1 MPLVKI
7 LATQDKTPET
17 PVNYIGGNVD
27 YFALE
32 KLIEANVITLYLITG
47 PWGVT
52 GANLF
57 LSLGSPV
64 LFFSNNSAFRSS
76 PFLHE
81 IGY

>member
-47 PWGVT
+47 P
-52 GANLF
+52 
-57 LSLGSPV
+57 
-64 LFFSNNSAFRSS
+64 
-76 PFLHE
+76 
-81 IGY
+81 

>member
-1 MPLVKI
+1 M
-7 LATQDKTPET
+7 PET
-17 PVNYIGGNVD
+17 PVNYIGGNAED
-27 YFALE
+27 FALE
-32 KLIEANVITLYLITG
+32 KLIEAELLLYTLSQDHEVWLE
-47 PWGVT
+47 P
-52 GANLF
+52 NLF